1 VVAFNAII
9 LCSGFISAES
19 AVIGRFNGC
28 DGDATST
35 ITTEFAV
42 PVSRTQMN
50 FSDSIVTLVKEI
62 IAGLMPSDV
71 SCVCVFYAQR
81 KRIKEKRSVSDASE
95 DATIAFGRSEIL
107 PPPGEKN
114 HSRKKRIK

>member
-1 VVAFNAII
+1 
-9 LCSGFISAES
+9 
-19 AVIGRFNGC
+19 
-28 DGDATST
+28 
-35 ITTEFAV
+35 
-42 PVSRTQMN
+42 
-50 FSDSIVTLVKEI
+50 VKEI

-95 DATIAFGRSEIL
+95 DATVAFGRSEIL